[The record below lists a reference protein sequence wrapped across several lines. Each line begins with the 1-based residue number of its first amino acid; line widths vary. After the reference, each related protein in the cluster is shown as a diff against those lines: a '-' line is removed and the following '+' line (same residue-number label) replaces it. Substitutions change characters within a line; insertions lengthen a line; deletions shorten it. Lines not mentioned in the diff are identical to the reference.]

1 MAKKEVTV
9 VEPQNEIIVQENNAV
24 IDEETIKNY
33 FCKNATSS
41 ELALGVMICKQQGL
55 NPFKGDVHFVKF
67 GEQKM
72 QVIVSKYAYLK
83 RAEENPNYDGFKAWV
98 EQEGDE
104 LVGKCEVYRKDRK
117 TPIYCEAYFSEYD
130 QQNKTWKEKPKT
142 MIRKVALV
150 QALREAFPME
160 LGGLYSEEEIT
171 PEQSFTNVVDL
182 KNIEQE
188 LQLLMTI
195 DELNDW
201 YKTNKKI
208 VNQEVLKL
216 LTARKQ
222 EIIKANQVIDVEVV
236 NNDN

>member
-1 MAKKEVTV
+1 MAKKETALVTV
-9 VEPQNEIIVQENNAV
+9 EQNENTQLVVQENNAV

-41 ELALGVMICKQQGL
+41 ELALGAMICKQQGL

-83 RAEENPNYDGFKAWV
+83 RAEENSNYDGFKAWV
-98 EQEGDE
+98 EKEGDE

-117 TPIYCEAYFSEYD
+117 APIYCEAYFSEYD

-160 LGGLYSEEEIT
+160 LGGLYSEEEINSNN
-171 PEQSFTNVVDL
+171 QSQDDVQYVEFYISEINKCNTM
-182 KNIEQE
+182 QE
-188 LQLLMTI
+188 LINYFNAHQK
-195 DELNDW
+195 EFNA
-201 YKTNKKI
+201 
-208 VNQEVLKL
+208 NQEIMNA
-216 LTARKQ
+216 LTARKL
-222 EIIKANQVIDVEVV
+222 EIQQSNANIKE
-236 NNDN
+236 